1 MIVTVCDRGFRLDY
15 MNEDDL
21 RSLRSLIKTGCST
34 ESRKWNS
41 VLNEIDATLRDK

>member
-1 MIVTVCDRGFRLDY
+1 MLVITNDRCFFLDY

-21 RSLRSLIKTGCST
+21 RSLIKTGCLA

-41 VLNEIDATLRDK
+41 VLNEIYATLRDK